1 MMISRD
7 VSFFCQ
13 LSTQRCEI
21 RITRTFLPSESSNL
35 CCGLQTCE
43 RAPRRPPELFLVGI
57 WRFICSSGRQ
67 TCRTNKQTAVGGVG
81 TRGALCVE
89 NLFASR
95 TTVYSFRGRISA
107 FKIHAVGGIG
117 VYFTGGSLIL
127 IFCLGHMGNFPPIE
141 CFCPRE

>member
-67 TCRTNKQTAVGGVG
+67 TCRTNKQTAVGGVEQEARFVSRIYLRLEQLF
-81 TRGALCVE
+81 THFAVVLALSK
-89 NLFASR
+89 FMQS
-95 TTVYSFRGRISA
+95 
-107 FKIHAVGGIG
+107 VGSE
-117 VYFTGGSLIL
+117 FIL
-127 IFCLGHMGNFPPIE
+127 QE
-141 CFCPRE
+141 EV